1 MIQLMHLAW
10 VENKDLKIKTPIKKS
25 LSLKWNCIGTSWEL
39 IVAITEAERWS
50 WFPMQ
55 FPVYH
60 TVLRNDAEQQQSTQE
75 NVMSHRRVTNI
86 TLLLQC
92 NMPSFRNIGGIYLT
106 ITTVDIC
113 DDQEN
118 WPIKPM

>member
-1 MIQLMHLAW
+1 
-10 VENKDLKIKTPIKKS
+10 
-25 LSLKWNCIGTSWEL
+25 
-39 IVAITEAERWS
+39 
-50 WFPMQ
+50 MQ

-75 NVMSHRRVTNI
+75 NAMYPRRVTNI

-92 NMPSFRNIGGIYLT
+92 NMPSFRNIEGIYLT
-106 ITTVDIC
+106 IMTVDIC

-118 WPIKPM
+118 Y

>member
-1 MIQLMHLAW
+1 
-10 VENKDLKIKTPIKKS
+10 
-25 LSLKWNCIGTSWEL
+25 
-39 IVAITEAERWS
+39 
-50 WFPMQ
+50 MQ

-75 NVMSHRRVTNI
+75 NVMSPRRVTNI

-92 NMPSFRNIGGIYLT
+92 NMPSFRNIERIYLT
-106 ITTVDIC
+106 IMTVDIC

-118 WPIKPM
+118 Y

>member
-1 MIQLMHLAW
+1 
-10 VENKDLKIKTPIKKS
+10 
-25 LSLKWNCIGTSWEL
+25 
-39 IVAITEAERWS
+39 
-50 WFPMQ
+50 MQ

-75 NVMSHRRVTNI
+75 NAMSPRRVTNI

-92 NMPSFRNIGGIYLT
+92 NMPSFRNIEGIYLT
-106 ITTVDIC
+106 IMTVDIC

-118 WPIKPM
+118 Y

>member
-1 MIQLMHLAW
+1 
-10 VENKDLKIKTPIKKS
+10 
-25 LSLKWNCIGTSWEL
+25 
-39 IVAITEAERWS
+39 
-50 WFPMQ
+50 MQ

-75 NVMSHRRVTNI
+75 NAMSPRRVINI

-92 NMPSFRNIGGIYLT
+92 NMPSFRNIEGIYLT
-106 ITTVDIC
+106 IMTVDIC

-118 WPIKPM
+118 Y

>member
-1 MIQLMHLAW
+1 
-10 VENKDLKIKTPIKKS
+10 
-25 LSLKWNCIGTSWEL
+25 
-39 IVAITEAERWS
+39 
-50 WFPMQ
+50 MQ

-75 NVMSHRRVTNI
+75 NVMSPRRVTNI

-92 NMPSFRNIGGIYLT
+92 NMPSFRNIEGIYLT
-106 ITTVDIC
+106 IMTVDIC

-118 WPIKPM
+118 Y

>member
-1 MIQLMHLAW
+1 
-10 VENKDLKIKTPIKKS
+10 
-25 LSLKWNCIGTSWEL
+25 
-39 IVAITEAERWS
+39 
-50 WFPMQ
+50 MQ

-75 NVMSHRRVTNI
+75 NVMSPRRVTNI

-106 ITTVDIC
+106 IMTVDIC

-118 WPIKPM
+118 Y